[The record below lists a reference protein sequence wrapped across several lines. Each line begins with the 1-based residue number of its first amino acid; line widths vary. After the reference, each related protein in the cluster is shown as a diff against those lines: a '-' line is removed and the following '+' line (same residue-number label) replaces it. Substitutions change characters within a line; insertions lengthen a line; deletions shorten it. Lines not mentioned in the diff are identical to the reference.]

1 MNRTGPQNLAQQL
14 KEWQLGIAH
23 ETAFWSGWIEAQ
35 GAQWGWEFER
45 RLDPD
50 ATVDAAMA
58 SVIDRIGDKRISIL
72 DVGSGPVT
80 SVGRRYVDFQIE
92 ISACDPLADSYR
104 EMLDLHG
111 IRPPVAT
118 EFALA
123 EDLNLK
129 YDTGQFSVVYCRNA
143 LDHSLDPIRGIVQML
158 TVCRIGGCVLL
169 QHVPNEAENERYEG
183 FHRWNFTN
191 AGEELVTW
199 NRESSINASRVV
211 SPFAD
216 GENMSVEGYVTN
228 LFWKKREI
236 PERFYTDDRDRYLT
250 FQRAFVDI
258 CSISALSSPS
268 PELPEIS

>member
-1 MNRTGPQNLAQQL
+1 
-14 KEWQLGIAH
+14 
-23 ETAFWSGWIEAQ
+23 
-35 GAQWGWEFER
+35 
-45 RLDPD
+45 
-50 ATVDAAMA
+50 MA

-92 ISACDPLADSYR
+92 ISAYDPLADSYR

-123 EDLNLK
+123 EDLN
-129 YDTGQFSVVYCRNA
+129 
-143 LDHSLDPIRGIVQML
+143 
-158 TVCRIGGCVLL
+158 
-169 QHVPNEAENERYEG
+169 
-183 FHRWNFTN
+183 FHRTILVNSPSCIAELPLTIRSIPYAGLFKCSLSAVSAAACCYNTCLMKPKMSDMKDSTGWNFTN

-216 GENMSVEGYVTN
+216 GENIPASKPRHQPV
-228 LFWKKREI
+228 WKKREI